1 MPKPACYKGGI
12 GIVIKGNFM
21 LPTRRKFLAL
31 TGATLGLAS
40 LPMGP
45 ATASTATRTFDVYLG
60 RRKVGRSSM
69 QLSRSGNRVDAE
81 VEVTLHLSILGLIK
95 FDYQLTNRESWRDG
109 VLQEMR
115 SRTNNNGPIEYANAT
130 RTSRG
135 LEMDGSAYQGIVEGN
150 PATTSYFTSD
160 FLERR
165 TWINTQNGKVFTP
178 SIGRVGAAN
187 FSTSEGATPTTR
199 YAIRGGVNS
208 DLYYDSNFE
217 WMGSSFSVAGRT
229 ARIAMS
235 SRGGSL
241 NAIWRG

>member
-1 MPKPACYKGGI
+1 
-12 GIVIKGNFM
+12 M
-21 LPTRRKFLAL
+21 LPDRRQFLAL
-31 TGATLGLAS
+31 TGASLTIAS
-40 LPMGP
+40 LPAGP
-45 ATASTATRTFDVYLG
+45 ASAATATRQFAVFLG
-60 RRKVGRSSM
+60 RKQVGNSSVH
-69 QLSRSGNRVDAE
+69 LSRSGGRVDAE
-81 VEVTLHLSILGLIK
+81 IEVSLNLNILGLIK
-95 FDYQLTNRESWRDG
+95 FDYQLSNRESWRDG

-115 SRTNNNGPIEYANAT
+115 STTNNNGPTEFANAN

-135 LEMDGSAYQGIVEGN
+135 LVLEGSSYEGVVTGN

-160 FLERR
+160 FLERG
-165 TWINTQNGKVFTP
+165 TWINTQNGTVFTP
-178 SIGRVGAAN
+178 SIGRVGSAN
-187 FSTSEGATPTTR
+187 FATNEGNTPCTR

-241 NAIWRG
+241 NRIWRG

>member
-1 MPKPACYKGGI
+1 MFPD
-12 GIVIKGNFM
+12 
-21 LPTRRKFLAL
+21 RRQFLAL
-31 TGATLGLAS
+31 TGASLTIAS
-40 LPMGP
+40 LSAGP
-45 ATASTATRTFDVYLG
+45 AAAASATRQFAVYLG
-60 RRKVGRSSM
+60 RKKVGDSSVR
-69 QLSRSGNRVDAE
+69 LSRSGSRVDAE
-81 VEVTLHLSILGLIK
+81 IEVSLHLSILGLIN
-95 FDYQLTNRESWRDG
+95 FDYQLSNRESWQDG

-115 SRTNNNGPIEYANAT
+115 SRTNNNGPIEYANAS
-130 RTSRG
+130 RTGRG
-135 LEMDGSAYQGIVEGN
+135 LEMDGSGYQGIIEGN

-187 FSTSEGATPTTR
+187 FTTAEGETPCTR
-199 YAIRGGVNS
+199 YALRDGVNS

-241 NAIWRG
+241 NRIWRG

>member
-1 MPKPACYKGGI
+1 MFP
-12 GIVIKGNFM
+12 N
-21 LPTRRKFLAL
+21 RRQFLAL
-31 TGATLGLAS
+31 TGASLTIAS
-40 LPMGP
+40 LPAGP
-45 ATASTATRTFDVYLG
+45 ASARSATRQFAVYLG
-60 RRKVGRSSM
+60 RKNVGSSSVR
-69 QLSRSGNRVDAE
+69 LSRSGSRVDAE
-81 VEVTLHLSILGLIK
+81 IEVNLRLSILGLIN
-95 FDYQLTNRESWRDG
+95 FTYQLSNRESWRDG

-130 RTSRG
+130 RTGRG

-165 TWINTQNGKVFTP
+165 TWINTQNGAVFTP

-187 FSTSEGATPTTR
+187 FATNEGNTPCTR

-217 WMGSSFSVAGRT
+217 WMGSSFKVAGRT

-235 SRGGSL
+235 SRGESL
-241 NAIWRG
+241 NRIWRG

>member
-1 MPKPACYKGGI
+1 M
-12 GIVIKGNFM
+12 F
-21 LPTRRKFLAL
+21 LDRRQFLAL
-31 TGATLGLAS
+31 TGASLTMAS
-40 LPMGP
+40 LPAGP
-45 ATASTATRTFDVYLG
+45 ASAAASTRQFAVYLG
-60 RRKVGRSSM
+60 RKQVGNSSVR
-69 QLSRSGNRVDAE
+69 LSRSGSRVDAE
-81 VEVTLHLSILGLIK
+81 IEVSLHLNILGLIK
-95 FDYQLTNRESWRDG
+95 FDYQLSNRESWRDG

-115 SRTNNNGPIEYANAT
+115 SRTNNNGPVEYANAN
-130 RTSRG
+130 RTGRG
-135 LEMDGSAYQGIVEGN
+135 LEIEGSGYQGVVAGN

-165 TWINTQNGKVFTP
+165 TWINTQDGKVFTP

-187 FSTSEGATPTTR
+187 FATNEGNTPCTR

-235 SRGGSL
+235 GRGGSL
-241 NAIWRG
+241 NRIWRG

>member
-1 MPKPACYKGGI
+1 MFP
-12 GIVIKGNFM
+12 N
-21 LPTRRKFLAL
+21 RRQFLAL
-31 TGATLGLAS
+31 SGAGLTIAS
-40 LPMGP
+40 LPAAP
-45 ATASTATRTFDVYLG
+45 ASASSATRQFAVYLG
-60 RRKVGRSSM
+60 RRKVGESTVR
-69 QLSRSGNRVDAE
+69 LSRSGGRVDAE
-81 VEVTLHLSILGLIK
+81 INVSLHLNILGLIK
-95 FDYQLTNRESWRDG
+95 FDYQLSNRESWRDG

-115 SRTNNNGPIEYANAT
+115 SRTNNNGPIEYANAN
-130 RTSRG
+130 RTGRG
-135 LEMDGSAYQGIVEGN
+135 LEMEGSGFQGIVEGN

-160 FLERR
+160 FLERP

-187 FSTSEGATPTTR
+187 FTTDEGSTPCTR

-241 NAIWRG
+241 NQVWRG

>member
-1 MPKPACYKGGI
+1 MFPD
-12 GIVIKGNFM
+12 
-21 LPTRRKFLAL
+21 RRQFLAL
-31 TGATLGLAS
+31 TGASLTIAS
-40 LPMGP
+40 LPAGP
-45 ATASTATRTFDVYLG
+45 ASATSASREFNVYLG
-60 RRKVGRSSM
+60 RKKVGSSSVR
-69 QLSRSGNRVDAE
+69 LSRSGNRVDAE
-81 VEVTLHLSILGLIK
+81 IEVSLRLSILGLIN
-95 FDYQLTNRESWRDG
+95 FNYTLTNRESWQDG

-135 LEMDGSAYQGIVEGN
+135 LEMDGSGYQGIIEGN
-150 PATTSYFTSD
+150 PATTSYFTPD

-178 SIGRVGAAN
+178 SIGRVGAAT
-187 FSTSEGATPTTR
+187 FSTSEGETPCTR

-208 DLYYDSNFE
+208 DLYYDSNYE

-241 NAIWRG
+241 NRVWLG

>member
-1 MPKPACYKGGI
+1 MFPD
-12 GIVIKGNFM
+12 
-21 LPTRRKFLAL
+21 RRQFLAL
-31 TGATLGLAS
+31 TGASLTIAS
-40 LPMGP
+40 LPASP
-45 ATASTATRTFDVYLG
+45 ASAATATRQFSVYLG
-60 RRKVGRSSM
+60 RKQVGSSSVR
-69 QLSRSGNRVDAE
+69 LSRSGGRVDAE
-81 VEVTLHLSILGLIK
+81 IEVSLHLSILGLIK
-95 FDYQLTNRESWRDG
+95 FDYQLTNRESWQDG

-115 SRTNNNGPIEYANAT
+115 SRTNNNGPVEYANAT

-135 LEMDGSAYQGIVEGN
+135 LEIDGSDYQGVINGN

-178 SIGRVGAAN
+178 TIGRVGTTTFTTN
-187 FSTSEGATPTTR
+187 EGETPCTR

-235 SRGGSL
+235 NRGNAL
-241 NAIWRG
+241 NRIWRG

>member
-1 MPKPACYKGGI
+1 MFPD
-12 GIVIKGNFM
+12 
-21 LPTRRKFLAL
+21 RRQFLAL
-31 TGATLGLAS
+31 TGASLTIAS
-40 LPMGP
+40 LPAGP
-45 ATASTATRTFDVYLG
+45 ASAASATRQFAVFLG
-60 RRKVGRSSM
+60 RKQVGNSSVR
-69 QLSRSGNRVDAE
+69 LSRSGSRVDAE
-81 VEVTLHLSILGLIK
+81 VEVSLHLNILGLIK
-95 FDYQLTNRESWRDG
+95 FDYTLSNRESWRDG

-115 SRTNNNGPIEYANAT
+115 SRTDNNGPIEFANAN

-135 LEMDGSAYQGIVEGN
+135 LEMEGSSYQGIVEGN

-165 TWINTQNGKVFTP
+165 TWINTQNGKIFTP

-187 FSTSEGATPTTR
+187 FATNEGETPCTR

-241 NAIWRG
+241 NRIWRG

>member
-1 MPKPACYKGGI
+1 MFPD
-12 GIVIKGNFM
+12 
-21 LPTRRKFLAL
+21 RRQFLAL
-31 TGATLGLAS
+31 TGASLTIAS
-40 LPMGP
+40 LPAGP
-45 ATASTATRTFDVYLG
+45 VLAATATRQFAVYLG
-60 RRKVGRSSM
+60 RKKVGDSSVR
-69 QLSRSGNRVDAE
+69 LSRSGSRVDAE
-81 VEVTLHLSILGLIK
+81 IEVSLHLNFLGLIK
-95 FDYQLTNRESWRDG
+95 FDYQLSNRESWRDG

-115 SRTNNNGPIEYANAT
+115 SRTNNNGPVEYANAT

-135 LEMDGSAYQGIVEGN
+135 LEMEGSAYQGLIEGN

-165 TWINTQNGKVFTP
+165 TWINTQNGAVFTP
-178 SIGRVGAAN
+178 TIGRVGAAN
-187 FSTSEGATPTTR
+187 FTTNEGSTPCTR

-235 SRGGSL
+235 SRGDAL
-241 NAIWRG
+241 NRIWRG

>member
-1 MPKPACYKGGI
+1 MFPD
-12 GIVIKGNFM
+12 
-21 LPTRRKFLAL
+21 RRQFLAL
-31 TGATLGLAS
+31 TGASLTIAS
-40 LPMGP
+40 LPASP
-45 ATASTATRTFDVYLG
+45 ALAASATRLFTVFLG
-60 RRKVGRSSM
+60 RKHVGNSSVR
-69 QLSRSGNRVDAE
+69 LSRSGSRVDAE
-81 VEVTLHLSILGLIK
+81 IEVSLHLSILGIIN
-95 FDYQLTNRESWRDG
+95 FDYQLSNRESWRDG

-115 SRTNNNGPIEYANAT
+115 SRTNNNGPIEYANAN
-130 RTSRG
+130 RTGRG
-135 LEMDGSAYQGIVEGN
+135 LEMEGTGYQGIVEGN

-187 FSTSEGATPTTR
+187 FATGEGNTPCTR
-199 YAIRGGVNS
+199 YAIRNGVES

-241 NAIWRG
+241 NRIWRG